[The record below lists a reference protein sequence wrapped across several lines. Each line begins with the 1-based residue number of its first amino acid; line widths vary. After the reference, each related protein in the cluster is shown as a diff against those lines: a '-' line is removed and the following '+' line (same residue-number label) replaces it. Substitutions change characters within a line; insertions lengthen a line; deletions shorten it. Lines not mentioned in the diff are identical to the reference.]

1 MKNKLILPI
10 NALAAAL
17 LGALGA
23 QILHEACHGVTAVL
37 VGAEWQ
43 AFNLFAVLW
52 DWPTTPNE
60 TGTVLVE
67 ALPALLNILL
77 GFLGVILFGQIT
89 RQQRAMLALF
99 WMYFAGYNLF
109 MGFGYLFIDS
119 LFYQAGSEQIGDWQ
133 KVIQMLGGS
142 WAVRLPILLIGVAG
156 ILWGFFWL
164 ARSALRFA
172 VDASDRTERVRVAL
186 PLLLVPYLAI
196 NVLFTVL
203 AIWHPLGGQGLFIV
217 AFQYWFGYIGFFWG
231 FFLAAYWLDVHKPL
245 PNPVVL
251 PNQPQPVW
259 WIATGV
265 TFLLVVA
272 VLLPTIWFVQLT

>member
-52 DWPTTPNE
+52 DWPGAPNE

-77 GFLGVILFGQIT
+77 GFLGVILFGRT
-89 RQQRAMLALF
+89 ARRQSSMSALF

-109 MGFGYLFIDS
+109 MGFGYLFVDP
-119 LFYQAGSEQIGDWQ
+119 LFYQPGSEQVGDCGWRARPCALLTTPAT
-133 KVIQMLGGS
+133 KLNGCG
-142 WAVRLPILLIGVAG
+142 LPC
-156 ILWGFFWL
+156 
-164 ARSALRFA
+164 
-172 VDASDRTERVRVAL
+172 
-186 PLLLVPYLAI
+186 PY
-196 NVLFTVL
+196 F
-203 AIWHPLGGQGLFIV
+203 
-217 AFQYWFGYIGFFWG
+217 
-231 FFLAAYWLDVHKPL
+231 
-245 PNPVVL
+245 
-251 PNQPQPVW
+251 
-259 WIATGV
+259 
-265 TFLLVVA
+265 
-272 VLLPTIWFVQLT
+272 